1 MNNSG
6 FFKLSALAGAIAMVT
21 ACGGSSS
28 GSADAGDTSVGVITG
43 FGSIYVN
50 GVKFDTS
57 KVSHKIDG
65 KDALETE
72 LSVGDVV
79 TVTGT
84 INADGVTGTATAV
97 SCDDELEGYVL
108 DVTGLGIDGTGEINV
123 MGQRVLITSDTVFEG
138 DEVSIFT
145 INDLVVDNIV
155 EVHGFSDGAGLVT
168 ATRIET
174 KDSDEDVEVKGLVS
188 SLDSVAMT
196 FKLGELTIDYS
207 AAVEVPAN
215 LVEGLYVEAK
225 TDVTLTGDL
234 GSGFTMTASKVEIED
249 DGDKDI
255 DGDEGEDFEVQ
266 GMVSDITETSF
277 RFNGTVVEFAS
288 LDIDD
293 DFDIASLTEG
303 MMITVEGYIDANG
316 NFVVEE
322 IEDEHESEDE
332 VKGTVTAKTDTSVTI
347 LVGVESM
354 TFTITNETRMI
365 DEQDATK
372 LHYFGLAD
380 VSLGDWVEID
390 YYIDTANGDTKV
402 ATELERDDAPM

>member
-6 FFKLSALAGAIAMVT
+6 VFKLSALAGAIAMVT
-21 ACGGSSS
+21 ACGGGDS
-28 GSADAGDTSVGVITG
+28 GSAGAGDTSVGVITG

-79 TVTGT
+79 TITGT

-97 SCDDELEGYVL
+97 SSDDELEGYVL
-108 DVTGLGIDGTGEINV
+108 DVSGLGIDGTGEMNV
-123 MGQRVLITSDTVFEG
+123 MGQRVIITADTRFEG
-138 DEVSIFT
+138 NETT
-145 INDLVVDNIV
+145 ILAITDLAANDIV

-174 KDSDEDVEVKGLVS
+174 KDSDEDVEVKGLVN
-188 SLDSVAMT
+188 SLNTVAMT
-196 FKLGELTIDYS
+196 FKLGELTVDYS
-207 AAVEVPAN
+207 TAGEIPEN
-215 LVEGLYVEAK
+215 LADDLYVEAK
-225 TDVTLTGDL
+225 TTQPL
-234 GSGFTMTASKVEIED
+234 SGTTMIASKVEIED
-249 DGDKDI
+249 DGDKGI
-255 DGDEGEDFEVQ
+255 DGDEGEEIEVQ

-277 RFNGTVVEFAS
+277 RFNGTLVEFAS
-288 LDIDD
+288 LEIDD
-293 DFDIASLTEG
+293 DFNLATLTEG

-332 VKGTVTAKTDTSVTI
+332 VQGYVTFKTETSVTI
-347 LVGVESM
+347 NDGVEDM
-354 TFTITNETRMI
+354 TFIITNETRMI
-365 DEQDATK
+365 DEQDSTK
-372 LHYFGLAD
+372 LHYFSLAD
-380 VSLGDWVEID
+380 LNTGEYAEIE
-390 YYIDTANGDTKV
+390 YYIDEANGNAKV
-402 ATELERDDAPM
+402 ATELEREDAPL